1 MKNIFKNRRFK
12 YGSLATVITVGF
24 IVALILINVVATLIL
39 ERYPLAIDLTSDS
52 RFKLT
57 SESVDYIKNIN
68 EDVTITILADEAAFE
83 SAHGESDIMVSDLYK
98 QAYEIIKDYT
108 RNSSRIKVEFVNLLK
123 NPGFEKE
130 YPNETL
136 NDDDIIVS
144 TSKRY
149 RKFGIS
155 ELFTFASSQY
165 GGTTYSSQA
174 EQVMTSAVM
183 YVTDDNPAT
192 VTLLTGVDNIDTS
205 DLESLLESN
214 NFQIVSKNL
223 LTEEIDQDSAMVLL
237 PQPKADL
244 TADQVKKLETYL
256 DNDSQFGKSLIFI
269 ASATDEIGPVL
280 KNFLA
285 DWGMEIGDGLVT
297 ETNTSNIYQQYGI
310 PMPAM
315 MNVSVADNE
324 IASAMRNP
332 NLALVSDN
340 ARPVNAL
347 FESKDNR
354 IVKILAQSPTTTV
367 LNPLNSEGFD
377 ATTAEQQSYNVAVMG
392 TKTRLIN
399 NESHISSVAVFGSA
413 GMASSSLLQQGSFSN
428 GDFMVSVVNSITEK
442 KDNVKI
448 IPIDMSMKSINI
460 TENQVKIYFAIFV
473 CVIPALVI
481 VAGIVV
487 WLRRRHL

>member
-39 ERYPLAIDLTSDS
+39 ERYPLSIDLTSDS

-57 SESVDYIKNIN
+57 TESVNFVKNVK
-68 EDVTITILADEAAFE
+68 EDVTITILADESAFE
-83 SAHGESDIMVSDLYK
+83 SAHCESDIMVSDLYK
-98 QAYEIIKDYT
+98 QAYEIIKDYA
-108 RNSSRIKVEFVNLLK
+108 RNNSKIKVEFVNLLM
-123 NPGFEKE
+123 NPGFEKN
-130 YPNETL
+130 YPNEKL

-155 ELFTFASSQY
+155 DLFTFASSQF

-174 EQVMTSAVM
+174 EQVMTSALM
-183 YVTDDNPAT
+183 YVTDDKPAT

-214 NFQIVSKNL
+214 NFQITVKNL
-223 LTEEIDQDSAMVLL
+223 LTEDIDQDSAMVLF

-244 TADQVKKLETYL
+244 TADQVKKLENYL

-285 DWGMEIGDGLVT
+285 DWGMEVGDGLVT
-297 ETNTSNIYQQYGI
+297 ETDTNNIYMEYGLVN
-310 PMPAM
+310 PTM
-315 MNVSVADNE
+315 MNVAIADNE
-324 IASAMRNP
+324 TASAMRNP
-332 NLALVSDN
+332 NLALVSAN

-354 IVKILAQSPTTTV
+354 TVKVLAQSAATTV

-377 ATTAEQQSYNVAVMG
+377 PTTAEQQAYSVAAVG
-392 TKTRLIN
+392 SKTRLIDN
-399 NESHISSVAVFGSA
+399 ASHVSNVVVFGSA
-413 GMASSSLLQQGSFSN
+413 RMASSTLLQQGSFSN
-428 GDFMVSVVNSITEK
+428 SDFIVSIVNSITEK

-473 CVIPALVI
+473 CVIPALMI
-481 VAGIVV
+481 IAGIVV